1 MLYWRGGDFIF
12 NQILYFISIL
22 SNVVITDFLMY
33 NLLYELTNLR
43 DNYLM
48 FSGDFNQCDF
58 LL

>member
-1 MLYWRGGDFIF
+1 MLYWRGGDIIF

-22 SNVVITDFLMY
+22 SNVFITDFLMF
-33 NLLYELTNLR
+33 NLLCELTNLR